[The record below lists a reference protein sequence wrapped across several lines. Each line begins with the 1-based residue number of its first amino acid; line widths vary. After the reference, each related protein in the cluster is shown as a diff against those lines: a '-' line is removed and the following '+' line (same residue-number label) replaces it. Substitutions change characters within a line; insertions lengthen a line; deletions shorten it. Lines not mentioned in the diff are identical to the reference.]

1 MARSRPFISEN
12 ASSSS
17 LSTLV
22 PAKNLDPFYIR
33 FGPQNGF
40 LKVVGIVAIMF
51 SFLVSALRFVG
62 AQRSHELKRC
72 GEAWYSPSEVC
83 QRIRVPTKYC
93 SYTDILQF
101 VCYDDKQLCPVI
113 DGEAT
118 DRCGADCYAPADYRH
133 VQPDE
138 LNVLH
143 QLTLLAVLTMDLCIS
158 HPALRQLT
166 RA

>member
-1 MARSRPFISEN
+1 MARSRPFVSEN

-17 LSTLV
+17 FSTLV
-22 PAKNLDPFYIR
+22 PPKNLDPFYIR

-51 SFLVSALRFVG
+51 SFLVSALRVVG

-72 GEAWYSPSEVC
+72 GDAWYSPSE
-83 QRIRVPTKYC
+83 
-93 SYTDILQF
+93 F
-101 VCYDDKQLCPVI
+101 VCYDDAQLCPVI

-133 VQPDE
+133 VAPDE
-138 LNVLH
+138 LEVVL
-143 QLTLLAVLTMDLCIS
+143 LTDLV
-158 HPALRQLT
+158 
-166 RA
+166 

>member
-1 MARSRPFISEN
+1 MARSRPFVSEN

-17 LSTLV
+17 FSTLV
-22 PAKNLDPFYIR
+22 PPKNLDPFYIR

-51 SFLVSALRFVG
+51 SFLVSALRVVG

-72 GEAWYSPSEVC
+72 GDAWYSPSEVC
-83 QRIRVPTKYC
+83 RRTQFDSRYG
-93 SYTDILQF
+93 SSADILQF
-101 VCYDDKQLCPVI
+101 VCYDDAQLCPVI

-133 VQPDE
+133 VAPDE
-138 LNVLH
+138 LEVVL
-143 QLTLLAVLTMDLCIS
+143 LTDLV
-158 HPALRQLT
+158 
-166 RA
+166 